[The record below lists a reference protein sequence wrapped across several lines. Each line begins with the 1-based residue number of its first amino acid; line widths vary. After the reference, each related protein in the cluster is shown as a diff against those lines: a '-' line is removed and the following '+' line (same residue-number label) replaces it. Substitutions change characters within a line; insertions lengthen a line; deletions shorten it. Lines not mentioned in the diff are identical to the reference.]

1 MVKFRPPSDV
11 TCLAYVQGAMH
22 ENLRRIVAL
31 QSDVLADQD
40 PEPLHQLRVNLR
52 QLKTLRLQF
61 SALGVWPEEVSAPR
75 IAKLGRR
82 LGLTR
87 DLDVLRQRIEVSWLP
102 LLPEAEVV
110 AIKPFRKQL
119 KRERRL
125 AFAELSEILP
135 SQRYL
140 KLLSRL
146 QVWIK
151 SPTGTA
157 QAAEPVRDWLPELQG
172 QLIGDLFLLPG
183 WTAPEAS
190 DPGSAAV
197 LHQLRKRLKTLR
209 YGLAHFHQAAVVD
222 HGSLLAQLKALQDC
236 LGDLNDLVVLRGA
249 LRSSL
254 DLNPKKA
261 LPRFTE
267 LLDAAQ
273 DQAWLRW
280 LELSQ
285 AWRTKGDRLRLYQR
299 LLGLTDA

>member
-1 MVKFRPPSDV
+1 MVKFKPSSEV
-11 TCLAYVQGAMH
+11 TCLTYVQWVMRD
-22 ENLRRIVAL
+22 NLKRIVAL

-61 SALGVWPEEVSAPR
+61 SALGVWPEEISGTR

-82 LGLTR
+82 LGFTR
-87 DLDVLRQRIEVSWLP
+87 DLDVLRQRIEMSWLP
-102 LLPEAEVV
+102 LLPEAEVA

-125 AFAELSEILP
+125 AFAELTETLR

-151 SPTGTA
+151 APVGTA
-157 QAAEPVRDWLPELQG
+157 MAAEPVRDWLPELQG

-183 WTAPEAS
+183 WTVPEAS
-190 DPGSAAV
+190 EPGTAAA
-197 LHQLRKRLKTLR
+197 LHELRKRLKMLR

-222 HGSLLAQLKALQDC
+222 HGPLLARLKALQDC

>member
-1 MVKFRPPSDV
+1 MVKFRPVSDV
-11 TCLAYVQGAMH
+11 TCLAYVQGAMQ

-125 AFAELSEILP
+125 AFAELSETLP

-190 DPGSAAV
+190 EPGSAAV

-267 LLDAAQ
+267 LLDAAH

>member
-1 MVKFRPPSDV
+1 
-11 TCLAYVQGAMH
+11 LAYVQGAMH
-22 ENLRRIVAL
+22 DNLRRIVAL

-87 DLDVLRQRIEVSWLP
+87 DLDVLSQRIEVSWLP

-190 DPGSAAV
+190 ESGSAAV

>member
-1 MVKFRPPSDV
+1 MVKLKPSSDA
-11 TCLAYVQGAMH
+11 TCLAYVQGAMRD
-22 ENLRRIVAL
+22 NLKRIVAL

-61 SALGVWPEEVSAPR
+61 SALGVWPEEVSGTR

-82 LGLTR
+82 LGFTR
-87 DLDVLRQRIEVSWLP
+87 DLDVLRQRIEMSWLP
-102 LLPEAEVV
+102 RLPEAEVA

-125 AFAELSEILP
+125 AFAELTETLR

-151 SPTGTA
+151 APVGTA
-157 QAAEPVRDWLPELQG
+157 MAAEPVRDWLPELQG

-183 WTAPEAS
+183 WSVPEAS
-190 DPGSAAV
+190 EPGSAAAV
-197 LHQLRKRLKTLR
+197 HELRKRLKTLR
-209 YGLAHFHQAAVVD
+209 YGLAHFHQAAIVD
-222 HGSLLAQLKALQDC
+222 HGPLLARLRSLQDC

-261 LPRFTE
+261 VPRFTE

-280 LELSQ
+280 MELSQ

>member
-1 MVKFRPPSDV
+1 
-11 TCLAYVQGAMH
+11 MH
-22 ENLRRIVAL
+22 ENLRRIISL

-61 SALGVWPEEVSAPR
+61 SALGVWPEEFSAPR
-75 IAKLGRR
+75 IAKLCRR

-87 DLDVLRQRIEVSWLP
+87 DLDVLRQRIDASLLP

-125 AFAELSEILP
+125 AFAELSETLR

-140 KLLSRL
+140 KMLSRL
-146 QVWIK
+146 QAWIK
-151 SPTGTA
+151 APIGTA
-157 QAAEPVRDWLPELQG
+157 FAAEPLHDWLPELQG

-183 WTAPEAS
+183 WMVPDAS
-190 DPGSAAV
+190 EPSSAAV

-209 YGLAHFHQAAVVD
+209 YGLAHFHQAAVVE

-249 LRSSL
+249 LRTSL

-261 LPRFTE
+261 LPRFSDQ
-267 LLDAAQ
+267 LDAAR

-280 LELSQ
+280 LELSRS
-285 AWRTKGDRLRLYQR
+285 WLTKGDRLRLYQR
-299 LLGLTDA
+299 LLVLTDA

>member
-1 MVKFRPPSDV
+1 MVKFKPSSEV
-11 TCLAYVQGAMH
+11 TCLAYVQGAMGD
-22 ENLRRIVAL
+22 NLKRIVAL

-61 SALGVWPEEVSAPR
+61 SALGVWPEEVSGIR

-82 LGLTR
+82 LGFTR
-87 DLDVLRQRIEVSWLP
+87 DLDVLRQRIEMSWLP
-102 LLPEAEVV
+102 LLPEAEVA

-125 AFAELSEILP
+125 AFAELTETLR

-151 SPTGTA
+151 APVGTA
-157 QAAEPVRDWLPELQG
+157 MAAEPVRDWLPELQG
-172 QLIGDLFLLPG
+172 QLLGDLFLLPG
-183 WTAPEAS
+183 WMASEAS
-190 DPGSAAV
+190 EPGSAAA
-197 LHQLRKRLKTLR
+197 LHELRKRLKMLR
-209 YGLAHFHQAAVVD
+209 YGLAHFHQAAIVD
-222 HGSLLAQLKALQDC
+222 HGPLLARLRALQDC

-261 LPRFTE
+261 VPRFTE

-280 LELSQ
+280 MELSQ

>member
-1 MVKFRPPSDV
+1 
-11 TCLAYVQGAMH
+11 MH
-22 ENLRRIVAL
+22 DNLRRIVAL

-40 PEPLHQLRVNLR
+40 PEPLHQLRVKLR

-61 SALGVWPEEVSAPR
+61 SALGVWPEEVSATR

-125 AFAELSEILP
+125 AFAELSETLS

-190 DPGSAAV
+190 DPGTAAD

-209 YGLAHFHQAAVVD
+209 YGLAHFHQSAVVD